1 MAHPR
6 KNTSNYWALGPSTPK
21 EIDAVRKKCR
31 RLVMRR
37 AAISAGVAAVPIPGL
52 DIATDIRMLTRL
64 IEDINAEFGLTP
76 EQINRLQPKLRL
88 VAYKIIVGMS
98 SILVGKAVTRELVTL
113 LLKRTGTKLLVKY
126 SAKIV
131 PIVGQVVSAAVGFA
145 AFRAIGCQHI
155 DACADIAAE
164 LVVLRAKSEDIESA
178 T

>member
-1 MAHPR
+1 
-6 KNTSNYWALGPSTPK
+6 
-21 EIDAVRKKCR
+21 
-31 RLVMRR
+31 MRR

-88 VAYKIIVGMS
+88 VAYEIIVGMS
-98 SILVGKAVTRELVTL
+98 SVLVGKVVTRELVTL
-113 LLKRTGTKLLVKY
+113 LLKRTGKKLLVKY

-131 PIVGQVVSAAVGFA
+131 PIAGQVVSAAVGFA

-155 DACADIAAE
+155 DACANIAAE
-164 LVVLRAKSEDIESA
+164 LVVLRAQSEDIELA

>member
-1 MAHPR
+1 
-6 KNTSNYWALGPSTPK
+6 
-21 EIDAVRKKCR
+21 
-31 RLVMRR
+31 MRR

-52 DIATDIRMLTRL
+52 DIATDIRMLSRL

-88 VAYKIIVGMS
+88 VAYEIIVSMS
-98 SILVGKAVTRELVTL
+98 SVLVGKVITRELVTL
-113 LLKRTGTKLLVKY
+113 LLKRTGKKLLVKY

-145 AFRAIGCQHI
+145 AFRTIGCQHI
-155 DACADIAAE
+155 DACVDIAAE
-164 LVVLRAKSEDIESA
+164 LVVLRAKSESIESA

>member
-1 MAHPR
+1 
-6 KNTSNYWALGPSTPK
+6 
-21 EIDAVRKKCR
+21 
-31 RLVMRR
+31 MRR

-88 VAYKIIVGMS
+88 VAYEIIVGMS
-98 SILVGKAVTRELVTL
+98 SVLVGKVVTRELVTL
-113 LLKRTGTKLLVKY
+113 LLKRTGKKLLVKY
-126 SAKIV
+126 LAKIV
-131 PIVGQVVSAAVGFA
+131 PIAGQVVSAAVSFA

-155 DACADIAAE
+155 DACANIAAE
-164 LVVLRAKSEDIESA
+164 LVVLRAQSEDIELA